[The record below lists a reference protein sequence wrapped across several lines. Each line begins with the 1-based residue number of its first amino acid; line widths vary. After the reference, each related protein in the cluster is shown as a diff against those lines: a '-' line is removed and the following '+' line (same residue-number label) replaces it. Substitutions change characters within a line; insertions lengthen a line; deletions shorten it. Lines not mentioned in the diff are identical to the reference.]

1 MRAQQMPK
9 RRSSRASGADEVY
22 SFASRDV
29 YPSSAVVITIARTAD
44 KFTIT
49 TERPRAIP
57 AEHST
62 RHLSAAA
69 WMEFQSALERAGF
82 WTMPERDDRIGLDGF
97 TWAIRGR
104 CGEREHS
111 STCRSPSE
119 GPFFELGSLFV
130 KLAGVALTYEP
141 P

>member
-1 MRAQQMPK
+1 MPR
-9 RRSSRASGADEVY
+9 RRSSPAPRADEVH
-22 SFASRDV
+22 SFASRDG
-29 YPSSAVVITIARTAD
+29 YPSSAVVITVARAAD

-62 RHLSAAA
+62 RRLSSAE
-69 WMEFQSALERAGF
+69 WMQLQSALERTGF
-82 WTMPERDDRIGLDGF
+82 WSMLERDDGIGLDGH
-97 TWAIRGR
+97 TWSISGR
-104 CGEREHS
+104 SGEREHS
-111 STCRSPSE
+111 SMCWSPSE

-130 KLAGVALTYEP
+130 KLAGVELTYEP